1 MARAAKVPKNRKL
14 TQGINAR
21 GRAATQ
27 YKRFKFSKVGSKSKK
42 IASVVAKAKADEQKE
57 DVPSSVKSRFYSA
70 EDIRRPL
77 KTRKHK
83 VKPQAL
89 RSTIRPGQV
98 LILLGGQF
106 RGRRV
111 VFLKQLPSGLLLVT
125 GPYKINGVPLR
136 RVNQVFVISTSTS
149 VDISGVDVSK
159 VDDSFFARQDSDD
172 EKQQGKDEFFAKA
185 EKKKVVD
192 PKKKETQVAVDA
204 KLLAAINKVPLL
216 KLYLKDKFTLRNG
229 QYPHILKF

>member
-14 TQGINAR
+14 TQGVNAR

-27 YKRFKFSKVGSKSKK
+27 FKRYKFSKVGSKSKK
-42 IASVVAKAKADEQKE
+42 VAAAVAKAKADDQKE
-57 DVPSSVKSRFYSA
+57 EIPSIVKSRFYSA
-70 EDIRRPL
+70 DDVRRPL
-77 KTRKHK
+77 ATRKHK
-83 VKPQAL
+83 VKPQVL
-89 RSTIRPGQV
+89 RSSIRPGQV

-125 GPYKINGVPLR
+125 GPYKVNGVPLR
-136 RVNQVFVISTSTS
+136 RVNQVFVIATSTS

-159 VDDSFFARQDSDD
+159 IDDAYFARQEADD
-172 EKQQGKDEFFAKA
+172 DKQAGKDEFFAKA
-185 EKKKVVD
+185 EQKKVVD

-229 QYPHILKF
+229 QFPHVLKF